1 MNWLLLML
9 LFLILLLI
17 LIMFSK
23 ASVHID
29 FYHGN
34 DNDHLKV
41 VVRALGGLITLRKEI
56 PMIKVDEDSPSV
68 VISEETKTGPNETT
82 KAQGERSFD
91 KADLLD
97 SLDDIKAL
105 IEHVV
110 GLHTHVRKL
119 LAKVK
124 IKKLE
129 WHTNVGIGDAASTAI
144 ACGAIWSVKG
154 GILAI
159 LSHYMRLVASP
170 VVTVTPNFQRSTS
183 QILLKCMFQ
192 ITMGHAIWAGI
203 KLVKYWKGGMPEF
216 KTKPLAVLSNNNA
229 NSI

>member
-1 MNWLLLML
+1 MIWLLLVL
-9 LFLILLLI
+9 LFLILLLV
-17 LIMFSK
+17 LMLFSK

-41 VVRALGGLITLRKEI
+41 VVRALGGLLTLRKDI
-56 PMIKVDEDSPSV
+56 PMIAVDEDSPSV
-68 VISEETKTGPNETT
+68 VIAEETKTGPSETT
-82 KAQGERSFD
+82 KAQEERSFD
-91 KADLLD
+91 KEDLLD
-97 SLDDIKAL
+97 SLEDARAL
-105 IEHVV
+105 IEHIV
-110 GLHTHVRKL
+110 GLHSLVKKL

-124 IKKLE
+124 VKKLE

-159 LSHYMRLVASP
+159 LSHYMRLVTSP
-170 VVTVTPNFQRSTS
+170 VVTVTPNFQRATS

-216 KTKPLAVLSNNNA
+216 KTKPLSVLSNNNA